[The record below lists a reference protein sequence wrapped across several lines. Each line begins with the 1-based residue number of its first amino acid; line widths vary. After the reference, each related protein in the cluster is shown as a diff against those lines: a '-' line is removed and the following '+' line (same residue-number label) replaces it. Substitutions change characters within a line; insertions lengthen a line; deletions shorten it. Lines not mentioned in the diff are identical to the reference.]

1 MKRSVYNMRC
11 QMEYRNHVIRCQIQ
25 FFSYVK
31 LKSLIIKE
39 IKANILLIFV
49 IYYLGHILHRGFYI
63 EILFF
68 YKNLC
73 QTLDVKKDYAP
84 SWIYFIIVTTVCP
97 RSLDPFYIV
106 TYYIKDCLDKQYSN
120 MLPSKT
126 SSFIVTEK
134 IFIIKSLYVII
145 WLNLILILML
155 QYKKLCLS

>member
-1 MKRSVYNMRC
+1 MYRNNIYKYSYNIHRFIIAENLLERLYINKILLIYKLTVSNEKYLIIFFRVLNSLPGVYNMRC

-73 QTLDVKKDYAP
+73 QTLDV
-84 SWIYFIIVTTVCP
+84 
-97 RSLDPFYIV
+97 
-106 TYYIKDCLDKQYSN
+106 
-120 MLPSKT
+120 
-126 SSFIVTEK
+126 
-134 IFIIKSLYVII
+134 
-145 WLNLILILML
+145 
-155 QYKKLCLS
+155 